1 MSNEARF
8 SPYQPPD
15 ARSIGRPQH
24 SGAGST
30 DERVR
35 GSRRMGEMRAL
46 IEAVSGTVKAD
57 EQVGAWSETHTG
69 ILPERQ
75 PILRRS
81 PRLVVMH
88 PSDR

>member
-15 ARSIGRPQH
+15 ARSICRPQH

-46 IEAVSGTVKAD
+46 VEAVRGTVKTD
-57 EQVGAWSETHTG
+57 KHVGARSQPYTG
-69 ILPERQ
+69 ILPEAHPFPRKH
-75 PILRRS
+75 
-81 PRLVVMH
+81 PRLVVTH

>member
-1 MSNEARF
+1 
-8 SPYQPPD
+8 
-15 ARSIGRPQH
+15 
-24 SGAGST
+24 
-30 DERVR
+30 
-35 GSRRMGEMRAL
+35 MGEMRAL
-46 IEAVSGTVKAD
+46 IEAASGTVKTD

>member
-1 MSNEARF
+1 MRFGCFSSSFNEAVKR
-8 SPYQPPD
+8 
-15 ARSIGRPQH
+15 
-24 SGAGST
+24 
-30 DERVR
+30 RVKR
-35 GSRRMGEMRAL
+35 VDSRMGEMRAL

-81 PRLVVMH
+81 PRLVVTH